1 MNALSPQRRGTVL
14 ITAHEG
20 CSASGASPC
29 CCGPGSAA
37 LGGVGRFS
45 PSCSLGARRRA
56 ARPQGG
62 GPCGPLPSAWNI
74 YAESLNF
81 FCVETRLFS
90 PARLFVHRCAS
101 IGMHCGCSSPGHA
114 SPISSLRLFQL
125 WPREPSRAASVSLR
139 HSHVAVSP
147 LKIMSRQWVLASL

>member
-1 MNALSPQRRGTVL
+1 MVTNGLNLNALNPQRRGTVL
-14 ITAHEG
+14 ITAHDG

-29 CCGPGSAA
+29 CCGPRSAA

-45 PSCSLGARRRA
+45 PSCSLGARHRA

-81 FCVETRLFS
+81 FCVEIRLFS
-90 PARLFVHRCAS
+90 PTRLFVHRCTS
-101 IGMHCGCSSPGHA
+101 IGMH
-114 SPISSLRLFQL
+114 L
-125 WPREPSRAASVSLR
+125 WVLIIRSRITYFLTQAVAALAPR
-139 HSHVAVSP
+139 SP
-147 LKIMSRQWVLASL
+147 LRRLPYPSDIPTWL